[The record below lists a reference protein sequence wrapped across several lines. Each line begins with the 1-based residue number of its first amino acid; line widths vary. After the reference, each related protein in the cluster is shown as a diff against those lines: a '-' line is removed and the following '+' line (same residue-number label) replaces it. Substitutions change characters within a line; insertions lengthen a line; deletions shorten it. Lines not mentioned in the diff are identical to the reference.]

1 MAMKFKVPALSFR
14 KLENP
19 YFQENHP
26 YWESLPMHH
35 KRMIGNIGLEQVE
48 TFECFIPA
56 SELPTDIPLEET
68 NPRDQHMGSKS
79 QKQIEASLTNDE
91 NFMFH
96 ILNKGMAISVEFVNY
111 NNKTGMV
118 EFHLGDPTIHGDIDG
133 GHTYRT
139 IIKNQGNPLLEVKFV
154 KVEFITN
161 LDETTLPLV
170 ARARNT
176 NIAVQDFTMAEL
188 ENKFD
193 IVKAALEGAPFLE
206 RVSFKQF
213 EDKWDK
219 SKDILIGQVLAV
231 MNMFN
236 LSRYGADNHPTVS
249 YSSKQTP
256 LKYYLDEYE
265 ETKSDIENNSYH
277 KMSDIAKQIFQ
288 LHSEIESDFI
298 NVYNKVGG
306 NYGNLSFAKSKDGF
320 KQAVKYSN
328 EPKYLQYKIPE
339 ALVLP
344 ILASFRALLEEDTAT
359 KRYRWIA
366 NPTTYKNML
375 MEQLV
380 KLTAEKLKQNGSNPN
395 ALGKDGSHYLTL
407 YMVVERELM
416 KELLASR
423 K

>member
-1 MAMKFKVPALSFR
+1 MNFKVSALSFR

-26 YWESLPMHH
+26 YWESLPAHL
-35 KRMIGNIGLEQVE
+35 KRMVGGQGLEQIE

-56 SELPTDIPLEET
+56 SELPTDIPLEDT

-79 QKQIEASLTNDE
+79 QKQIESTLTSEEDFN
-91 NFMFH
+91 FH
-96 ILNKGMAISVEFVNY
+96 ILNKGMAISVESVNY
-111 NNKTGMV
+111 NNKTGIV
-118 EFHLGDPTIHGDIDG
+118 EFQLSDPTIHGDIDG

-139 IIKNQGNPLLEVKFV
+139 IIKNQGNPLLQVKFV
-154 KVEFITN
+154 KVEFITK
-161 LDETTLPLV
+161 LDEITLPLV

-176 NIAVQDFTMAEL
+176 NIAVQDFTIAEL

-193 IVKAALEGAPFLE
+193 IVKEALNGSKFLD

-219 SKDILIGQVLAV
+219 SKDISIGQVLAV
-231 MNMFN
+231 LNLFN
-236 LSRYGADNHPTVS
+236 LTRYGDDNHPTVS

-256 LKYYLDEYE
+256 LKYYLDEYNNTTSKRE
-265 ETKSDIENNSYH
+265 DNSYF
-277 KMSDIAKQIFQ
+277 KMNDIAKQIFQ
-288 LHSEIESDFI
+288 LHADIESDI
-298 NVYNKVGG
+298 ISIYNKVGG
-306 NYGNLSFAKSKDGF
+306 SYGNLSFAKSKDGY
-320 KQAVKYSN
+320 KQRVKYSE
-328 EPKYLQYKIPE
+328 EPKYLQYKVPE
-339 ALVLP
+339 ALILP
-344 ILASFRALLEEDTAT
+344 ILASFRALIVEDSAT
-359 KRYRWIA
+359 KKYKWIA
-366 NPTTYKNML
+366 NPSTYKNML

-380 KLTAEKLKQNGSNPN
+380 KLTAEKLKQNGANPN

-407 YMVVERELM
+407 YMVVQRELM